1 MLYVAL
7 AERLGATLVTADAQ
21 LARRL
26 ATVPHIQAL
35 SKAARRGMTF
45 HGDSVTNFVIIPCC

>member
-7 AERLGATLVTADAQ
+7 AERLGATVVTADEQ

-35 SKAARRGMTF
+35 TDAVAGATDVR
-45 HGDSVTNFVIIPCC
+45 DS

>member
-1 MLYVAL
+1 VAL
-7 AERLGATLVTADAQ
+7 AERLGATLVTADEQ

-35 SKAARRGMTF
+35 SDAVPDSAEAR
-45 HGDSVTNFVIIPCC
+45 DS